1 MSYLLYLH
9 SQRFSRWMD
18 SGLGYCGDSTNAKN
32 ADKSENRRGI
42 SARRHL
48 SERVARP
55 VRKENKWLPF
65 GCGCNAGG
73 EKLFNFVE

>member
-32 ADKSENRRGI
+32 ADKSENRRVFQLGGTFQSELRDLFGKKI
-42 SARRHL
+42 NGFL
-48 SERVARP
+48 SGVAAMRAA
-55 VRKENKWLPF
+55 KNYLI
-65 GCGCNAGG
+65 
-73 EKLFNFVE
+73 L